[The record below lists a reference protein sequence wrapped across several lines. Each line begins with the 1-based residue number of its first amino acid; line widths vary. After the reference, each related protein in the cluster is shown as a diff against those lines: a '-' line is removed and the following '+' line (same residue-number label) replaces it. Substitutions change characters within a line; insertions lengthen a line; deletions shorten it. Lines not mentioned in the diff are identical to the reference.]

1 MVTMHTIKIS
11 DSLDNVSPIFEHF
24 GDISRELGSWFLFE
38 IYGLSFSIRKKKLK
52 QRLQKA
58 WKPG

>member
-1 MVTMHTIKIS
+1 MVTKYTIKVS
-11 DSLDNVSPIFEHF
+11 NSLDNVSPIFEHF

-38 IYGLSFSIRKKKLK
+38 MHELSFPIKKTKLN